1 MQTTGIIRKVDDL
14 GRIVLPVEVR
24 RAMGIQVGTELE
36 ILVENRRIVLEKMD
50 NCCICVAAA
59 SKCFSRTEKVP
70 DRREIWS
77 KRAGHPQKAGVRSFL
92 LKCIQICRDAS

>member
-36 ILVENRRIVLEKMD
+36 ILVENRRIVLEKME
-50 NCCICVAAA
+50 NCCIFCGFRLSVGLQ
-59 SKCFSRTEKVP
+59 FS
-70 DRREIWS
+70 EIFSTIDENYDNRVIVWQILQMS
-77 KRAGHPQKAGVRSFL
+77 RS
-92 LKCIQICRDAS
+92 SN

>member
-36 ILVENRRIVLEKMD
+36 ILVENRRSVLEKME
-50 NCCICVAAA
+50 NCCIFCGARENLRQFFGKNLCSRCV
-59 SKCFSRTEKVP
+59 EML
-70 DRREIWS
+70 
-77 KRAGHPQKAGVRSFL
+77 Q
-92 LKCIQICRDAS
+92 QN